1 MVTIAV
7 LPAIAV
13 LTLPLAASVIAPVI
27 APIVPVVS
35 LGSPTLVGPML
46 VAPSLLIAP
55 SRLVPPSLFVASAV
69 ALMLDTP
76 VTLLADHV

>member
-1 MVTIAV
+1 V
-7 LPAIAV
+7 L
-13 LTLPLAASVIAPVI
+13 LPLAASVIAPVN
-27 APIVPVVS
+27 
-35 LGSPTLVGPML
+35 SPTLVGPML

-76 VTLLADHV
+76 VTLLADNV